1 MLFSV
6 KIQTCL
12 LSSVEFLCL
21 ACGLGILF
29 EVVLCKSV
37 PLVHQCQRETET
49 PRHSRQALSQ
59 RSQAQKKLFNRSNFK
74 ISYGFMNN
82 TKQII
87 DNHHKRILT
96 ASIQTDDTAATTA
109 APTKTC
115 NYRRKNTSP
124 LDGNCL
130 QSPVIYQATVTRK
143 DNSIRKKRTSDVYF
157 VNKPLSAAGIS
168 EDNALG

>member
-1 MLFSV
+1 
-6 KIQTCL
+6 
-12 LSSVEFLCL
+12 
-21 ACGLGILF
+21 
-29 EVVLCKSV
+29 
-37 PLVHQCQRETET
+37 
-49 PRHSRQALSQ
+49 
-59 RSQAQKKLFNRSNFK
+59 
-74 ISYGFMNN
+74 MNN

-143 DNSIRKKRTSDVYF
+143 DTIRKKRTSDVYF

-168 EDNALG
+168 EDNALGWKIVLKISPLPRSFSSRPTVHFSDNLSALGITFRNTSKPERFISFITLRIISQGERT

>member
-1 MLFSV
+1 MP
-6 KIQTCL
+6 
-12 LSSVEFLCL
+12 
-21 ACGLGILF
+21 CGLYILF

-37 PLVHQCQRETET
+37 PLVHQCQHETET

-59 RSQAQKKLFNRSNFK
+59 RSQACSEKLFNRNNIK
-74 ISYGFMNN
+74 ISYGCMNN

-115 NYRRKNTSP
+115 NYRRKNKSP

>member
-1 MLFSV
+1 
-6 KIQTCL
+6 
-12 LSSVEFLCL
+12 
-21 ACGLGILF
+21 
-29 EVVLCKSV
+29 
-37 PLVHQCQRETET
+37 
-49 PRHSRQALSQ
+49 
-59 RSQAQKKLFNRSNFK
+59 
-74 ISYGFMNN
+74 MNN

-96 ASIQTDDTAATTA
+96 ASIQTDDTATAAAAAAA

-157 VNKPLSAAGIS
+157 VNKPLSAAGVS
-168 EDNALG
+168 EDKLSDERLSSKFHRRLEASLLGQPFIFRTIFQPWALPSEIPASQKGLLLL